1 MLRLF
6 LSHLGGEA
14 IRTFALAIAP
24 DLPPLACLAIGIAG
38 GILIEAVLLWL
49 HRRNNRTTS
58 GGSERVS

>member
-14 IRTFALAIAP
+14 IRTFALVIAP

-38 GILIEAVLLWL
+38 GILIEAVLLVAPSAQQSN
-49 HRRNNRTTS
+49 HQR
-58 GGSERVS
+58 GE